1 MTRELVIKIHCD
13 FCSKEVPEKDA
24 HSGELILN
32 GKFYEIDLCGEHA
45 SSLTASLTLMPA
57 SQASVKT
64 QAATKVQPRK
74 YAATPKSER
83 KVPCGICG
91 VLCKNALGVRFH
103 MVKMH
108 PVEAAAENADKKDES
123 S

>member
-32 GKFYEIDLCGEHA
+32 GKFYEIDLCDEHA
-45 SSLTASLTLMPA
+45 SSLTSTLTPMPA
-57 SQASVKT
+57 SQATVKVQPT
-64 QAATKVQPRK
+64 VKGQPRK
-74 YAATPKSER
+74 YRATPKSER
-83 KVPCGICG
+83 NLPCEICG
-91 VLCKNALGVRFH
+91 KPCKNALGIRFH

-108 PVEAAAENADKKDES
+108 PEIVAAQDTK
-123 S
+123 